1 MNKLLFEY
9 ITFVNKFKSNHN
21 IMIID
26 LDMIIL
32 SVTNHNFFERY
43 YVGFKEGVNLFD
55 CLKHLP
61 LIDRKSKLY
70 ESLIESKKVQGYF
83 ITQSIN
89 ENNEHLIDRVYLSPI
104 LDNDQEL
111 IGIELECV
119 AMEGLPLVNIIESD
133 QDYQLYLPL
142 LTKREHEI
150 AVLKYV
156 GKTDFEI
163 STILSAN
170 GSKVSEKTISNI
182 IRNQLYPKL
191 GVYNKHDLIKK
202 IYNISVDKFIPRSLI
217 ATNQLIVF
225 SSLDFTTSKVN
236 TTAD

>member
-1 MNKLLFEY
+1 
-9 ITFVNKFKSNHN
+9 
-21 IMIID
+21 
-26 LDMIIL
+26 
-32 SVTNHNFFERY
+32 
-43 YVGFKEGVNLFD
+43 
-55 CLKHLP
+55 
-61 LIDRKSKLY
+61 
-70 ESLIESKKVQGYF
+70 
-83 ITQSIN
+83 
-89 ENNEHLIDRVYLSPI
+89 
-104 LDNDQEL
+104 
-111 IGIELECV
+111 
-119 AMEGLPLVNIIESD
+119 MEGLPLVNIIESD

-150 AVLKYV
+150 AMLKYV
-156 GKTDFEI
+156 GKTDLEI
-163 STILSAN
+163 STILSAS